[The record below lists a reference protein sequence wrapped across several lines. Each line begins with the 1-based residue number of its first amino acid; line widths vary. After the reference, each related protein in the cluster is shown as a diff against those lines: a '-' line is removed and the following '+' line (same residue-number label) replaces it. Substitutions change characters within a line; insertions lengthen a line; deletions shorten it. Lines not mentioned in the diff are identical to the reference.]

1 MSTHWD
7 LVILIYGPESVRIVT
22 VRSARQGHESMKIR
36 IILLALMLLASPLYA
51 NDLPQTFSKLKELD
65 VAYSRAGDVSILYNE
80 AITEVIN
87 KEFTEEES
95 GLQITRAIR
104 TKIDDQENT
113 SYIVDYD
120 EGFSV
125 DPGFAI
131 YREDGQKL
139 TLIESFGGLQL
150 IIPGNGNI
158 YVSGHTN
165 SMFNVR
171 RKYKLM
177 GSSFTEVKQPY
188 YYVGLDSVTNADI
201 TLYESIDMAK
211 EVAKLS
217 KGTKIT
223 VLLNKGKYYL
233 IKTPF
238 GLTGWYFMKH
248 EYPIGVHDKSELDG
262 IYFNGD

>member
-1 MSTHWD
+1 MRAGD
-7 LVILIYGPESVRIVT
+7 GNVRYT
-22 VRSARQGHESMKIR
+22 RQGSVFMEIR
-36 IILLALMLLASPLYA
+36 IILLALLLLTNPLCA
-51 NDLPQTFSKLKELD
+51 NDMLQTFSKLKKLD
-65 VAYSRAGDVSILYNE
+65 VAYSRAGDVGVLYNE

-87 KEFTEEES
+87 KELTEEEH

-104 TKIDDQENT
+104 TKIDAQENT

-125 DPGFAI
+125 DPGFTI
-131 YREDGQKL
+131 YREDGKKL
-139 TLIESFGGLQL
+139 TLIESFSGLQL

-171 RKYKLM
+171 RKYKLT
-177 GSSFTEVKQPY
+177 GSSFTEVRQPY
-188 YYVGLDSVTNADI
+188 YYVGVESVTNADI
-201 TLYESIDMAK
+201 TLYESTDMAK

-238 GLTGWYFMKH
+238 GLTGWYYMSH
-248 EYPIGVHDKSELDG
+248 EYPIGVHEKSELEG